1 MQPIPLSATAR
12 QLHELKLRESI
23 IVPPSEHS
31 YMPPPGFR
39 LVPENEGRLAD
50 RLARIENAICKPASA
65 CDSAATVVSYD
76 QYLDNSTLN
85 AIMPQGGEYF
95 GMKQIKE
102 RVHVGNDEN
111 GKPIYKWATGFSRQ
125 DVLLSAGRILLE
137 HGLLTAAPPPTSDTP
152 LFREYALDWFENIR
166 VPLVKKG
173 RVDEGRGIL
182 TNYVLPFFGDKRIG
196 DIRRRDIAAYFA
208 QSSIQR
214 LARSTADN
222 HGELLGM
229 IFRFAL
235 DDDLIEQNPVTDYK
249 QYLPKRKTTR
259 EALSAEDTA
268 DIIAHMHLLQD
279 EDRLLLSIFLF
290 TGARRGEALGLMAKD
305 IDLQTHMLTI
315 EREVLFDNNRPIIDT
330 PKTQTSVRKIPI
342 MDGFPFDL
350 VEQMQPNDF
359 ILGGSEPWTETTYR
373 RAMERIG
380 RRINLHGATAHV
392 FRHTYATLAIASGI
406 DVKTVQGLLGHS
418 TASTTLNI
426 YSHVSKDKI
435 LQSGTQLNKIYSYS
449 VSAS

>member
-1 MQPIPLSATAR
+1 MI
-12 QLHELKLRESI
+12 
-23 IVPPSEHS
+23 
-31 YMPPPGFR
+31 
-39 LVPENEGRLAD
+39 NEGEATISD
-50 RLARIENAICKPASA
+50 RLSRIENAMFNPTSA
-65 CDSAATVVSYD
+65 CGSGENVVSFSVSN
-76 QYLDNSTLN
+76 LESSTSN
-85 AIMPQGGEYF
+85 AIMSQEGEYF
-95 GMKQIKE
+95 DMSKQLKE
-102 RVHVGNDEN
+102 RVYIGDDNN
-111 GKPIYKWATGFSRQ
+111 GKPVYRWATGYTRQ
-125 DVLLSAGRILLE
+125 EVLLSAGRLLLE
-137 HGLLTAAPPPTSDTP
+137 HGLLTAALPPTTDTP
-152 LFREYALDWFENIR
+152 LFRDYAFDWFEHIR
-166 VPLVKKG
+166 VPMVKKG

-182 TNYVLPFFGDKRIG
+182 TNYVLPFFGNKRIG

-208 QSSIQR
+208 QPSIQR

-235 DDDLIEQNPVTDYK
+235 DDDLIDQNPTTDYK
-249 QYLPKRKTTR
+249 QYLPKRKKTR

-268 DIIAHMHLLQD
+268 DIISRLHLLQD

-305 IDLQTHMLTI
+305 VDLQTHMLSI
-315 EREVLFDNNRPIIDT
+315 EREILFDNNRPIIDT
-330 PKTQTSVRKIPI
+330 PKTQTSLRKIPI

-350 VEQMQPNDF
+350 VRKMQPDDF
-359 ILGGSEPWTETTYR
+359 LLGGSEPWTETTYR

-380 RRINLHGATAHV
+380 RTIDLHGATAHI

-435 LQSGTQLNKIYSYS
+435 LQSGTQLNKIYDYS